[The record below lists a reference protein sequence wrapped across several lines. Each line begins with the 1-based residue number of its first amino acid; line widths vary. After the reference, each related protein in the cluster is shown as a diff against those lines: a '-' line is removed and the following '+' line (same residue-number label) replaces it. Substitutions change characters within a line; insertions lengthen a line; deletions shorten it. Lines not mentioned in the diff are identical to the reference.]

1 MWLADFICRKKL
13 TTSES
18 LLSSFYFQI
27 NKISRRKV
35 IVQQFILSTKTILI
49 NKYQQVD
56 NHKHYEHKHHLSS
69 N

>member
-27 NKISRRKV
+27 NRVGRRK
-35 IVQQFILSTKTILI
+35 INVQQFILSAKTILI
-49 NKYQQVD
+49 TSINK
-56 NHKHYEHKHHLSS
+56 
-69 N
+69 